1 MLLKTLPFI
10 AVAVSLLFT
19 LFALGMMAFGC
30 ANMPPAKITIMKWLA
45 AGTAAVC
52 VAGVAGALWAFIA
65 GRYGLSAG
73 LGAFPAVFVV
83 VLIAVLVKIGF

>member
-1 MLLKTLPFI
+1 MLLKALPFI

-45 AGTAAVC
+45 TGTTAVCLAGVTAAV
-52 VAGVAGALWAFIA
+52 LTFIA
-65 GRYGLSAG
+65 GRYGLAAT
-73 LGAFPAVFVV
+73 LGILPAAFVV
-83 VLIAVLVKIGF
+83 VLFIVLVKISF